1 VSNKFNYGFTIFILY
16 NFSFNNA
23 LIKQYSS
30 LMVILMCAIKVTQY
44 IVNMLHTK
52 KMICVFNPL
61 HKSSFFNIRFFFNL
75 QHAESIQRAKPRAE
89 GFSQRYNMIELRQ
102 MAITHP
108 IGDCSPTNPCI
119 LLVCMLFGNQ
129 ILDLASASAKLLMFN
144 QDTCWVLVLVNVFV
158 RRPATHIQCSIC
170 LIVRYFVN
178 TFKFLGINIFII
190 MS

>member
-1 VSNKFNYGFTIFILY
+1 MDILDDMEVSKLSAKVFFKVNY
-16 NFSFNNA
+16 SF
-23 LIKQYSS
+23 
-30 LMVILMCAIKVTQY
+30 
-44 IVNMLHTK
+44 
-52 KMICVFNPL
+52 KM
-61 HKSSFFNIRFFFNL
+61 
-75 QHAESIQRAKPRAE
+75 
-89 GFSQRYNMIELRQ
+89 
-102 MAITHP
+102 
-108 IGDCSPTNPCI
+108 CI